1 MKKKLFLLFALL
13 IALVATLLGVASWK
27 LGDIVAAYK
36 PQIQDSLARALG
48 ANVSLGTVSLSLLP
62 RPEIHVDSIAIGS
75 VSQGKPELS
84 VGSLSAHAALLPLL
98 QKRVELSSI
107 RIDSPRVTL
116 VKTTGGIS
124 IQGLPSTSNPA
135 SSDPTAVPPS
145 HAHPASS
152 QSATA
157 SPLAISIQRVEVRN
171 GEIALDDQVANRTFS
186 AKKLSL
192 GAEISLEGSQVKVP
206 DAQLSLTLPD
216 ASTLTV
222 NATGLSIDPVTK
234 QFALSNATLTTPAGT
249 VAAQGTFNSNGE
261 AGSLTLSAKALDLKA
276 ATTSLATIAPALTGY
291 NLTGRVGMQITAA
304 LKGTTLANVRGPLT
318 LTGITADLPGG
329 LRMRD
334 LSGDIALDGS
344 PSDLGV
350 STSNLA
356 FKLQDAPL
364 SVASALRVRTSEIA
378 VSSLTLK
385 GFGGVIQSPSLLTLS
400 NAPRLQTKPNAQ
412 GIALETVLQTF
423 KPDLPKLFQG
433 TLTSFTGDFSG
444 IELQNP
450 APTAAGNGALLLTN
464 GKLTG
469 VNIPNLVLSKV
480 DGLPLIAGNLRKLV
494 PPQFEPLVA
503 SRDTSIKELRTSFT
517 VGSGVVT
524 ISDLVVVSDHCNLNG
539 KGTVGV
545 NGTVNL
551 TAALRFTPEF
561 SQALTNRTKELK
573 PLVEGDGRF
582 TVPFLVRGQGAAI
595 VVLPD
600 VSALTQK
607 LAVGAVSKSLDS
619 LLKGNKGAEKSMKK
633 IFGF

>member
-1 MKKKLFLLFALL
+1 
-13 IALVATLLGVASWK
+13 
-27 LGDIVAAYK
+27 
-36 PQIQDSLARALG
+36 
-48 ANVSLGTVSLSLLP
+48 
-62 RPEIHVDSIAIGS
+62 
-75 VSQGKPELS
+75 
-84 VGSLSAHAALLPLL
+84 
-98 QKRVELSSI
+98 
-107 RIDSPRVTL
+107 
-116 VKTTGGIS
+116 
-124 IQGLPSTSNPA
+124 
-135 SSDPTAVPPS
+135 
-145 HAHPASS
+145 
-152 QSATA
+152 
-157 SPLAISIQRVEVRN
+157 
-171 GEIALDDQVANRTFS
+171 
-186 AKKLSL
+186 
-192 GAEISLEGSQVKVP
+192 
-206 DAQLSLTLPD
+206 
-216 ASTLTV
+216 
-222 NATGLSIDPVTK
+222 
-234 QFALSNATLTTPAGT
+234 
-249 VAAQGTFNSNGE
+249 
-261 AGSLTLSAKALDLKA
+261 
-276 ATTSLATIAPALTGY
+276 
-291 NLTGRVGMQITAA
+291 MQITAA

-318 LTGITADLPGG
+318 LAGITADLPGG

-412 GIALETVLQTF
+412 GIALETLLQTF

-600 VSALTQK
+600 VTALTQK

>member
-13 IALVATLLGVASWK
+13 IALVATLLGVATWK

-48 ANVSLGTVSLSLLP
+48 ANVSLGTVSLSLVP

-84 VGSLSAHAALLPLL
+84 VGLLSAHAALLPLL
-98 QKRVELSSI
+98 QQRVELSSI

-135 SSDPTAVPPS
+135 SSNPTAVSPS
-145 HAHPASS
+145 AQPSS
-152 QSATA
+152 SPSATA
-157 SPLAISIQRVEVRN
+157 SPLAISIQRIEVRD
-171 GEIALDDQVANRTFS
+171 GEIALDDQVAKRTFS

-192 GAEISLEGSQVKVP
+192 GAEISLDGSQVKVP

-261 AGSLTLSAKALDLKA
+261 AGSLTLSAKALDLKT

-412 GIALETVLQTF
+412 GIALETLLQTF

-517 VGSGVVT
+517 VGGGVVT
-524 ISDLVVVSDHCNLNG
+524 ISDLAVVSDHCNLNG

-600 VSALTQK
+600 VTALTQK